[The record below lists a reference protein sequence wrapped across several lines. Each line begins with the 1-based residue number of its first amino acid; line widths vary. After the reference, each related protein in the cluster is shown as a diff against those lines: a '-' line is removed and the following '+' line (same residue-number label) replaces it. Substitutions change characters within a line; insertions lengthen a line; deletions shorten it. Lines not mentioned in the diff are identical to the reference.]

1 MVPGMNR
8 QGDGMA
14 APATSD
20 RFALLLALTRQVTS
34 RHDLDDVLSAT
45 LRGLRPL
52 VNFGGASIQL
62 LDEEGWIQ
70 MAAADPVAPAH
81 VLAQRVPL
89 GTSVAGRIVLTEKPV
104 YLPDLHV
111 DEQPTGG
118 RRAVAA
124 GVRSYF
130 GMPLLADGAAV
141 GVLQVDS
148 PDPDAWNED
157 ERELFLAV
165 APIVASSIQN
175 ARAHARAESARAA
188 AAAAARRLHEARQ
201 LVVSVQAAREAGDEE
216 LAEQLLA
223 TLAAVVGAVTDL
235 QRIATRMPQQRLAVG

>member
-1 MVPGMNR
+1 MG
-8 QGDGMA
+8 

-20 RFALLLALTRQVTS
+20 RFALVLALTRAVTS

-45 LRGLRPL
+45 LRCLRPL
-52 VNFGGASIQL
+52 VCFGGGSIQL
-62 LDEEGWIQ
+62 LDGEGWIQ

-81 VLAQRVPL
+81 VMAQRVPL
-89 GTSVAGRIVLTEKPV
+89 GTSVAGRIVLTEQPV
-104 YLPDLHV
+104 YLPDLQL
-111 DEQPTGG
+111 DEQPSGG
-118 RRAVAA
+118 RRAVTV

-130 GMPLLADGAAV
+130 GMPLLADGAAI

-148 PDPDAWNED
+148 PEPNAWSEE

-188 AAAAARRLHEARQ
+188 ATAAARRLQEARQ
-201 LVVSVQAAREAGDEE
+201 LLISVQAAREVGDEE
-216 LAEQLLA
+216 LADRLLA
-223 TLAAVVGAVTDL
+223 TLSAVVGGVTDV